1 MALRIVIIKMR
12 RGLKGK
18 INENS
23 KPYAFIC
30 PIKDIEKGDYVVV
43 EVTRKTFRRNR
54 TNDFRVGR
62 VEEIMSWDDATI
74 LKYRPNSFVVCKVD
88 CKNFDHRCTQAYQK
102 KHQLWYRYNRVDS
115 TSTFEGVE
123 MNLFDKA
130 LDSDGTLHFERIK
143 DYDSKKTSWL

>member
-74 LKYRPNSFVVCKVD
+74 LKYRPNSFV
-88 CKNFDHRCTQAYQK
+88 
-102 KHQLWYRYNRVDS
+102 
-115 TSTFEGVE
+115 
-123 MNLFDKA
+123 A